1 MKQEIL
7 VTRDRWQI
15 SVAVLEDGHLVEY
28 FQEPSHLQGLVGN
41 IYVGK
46 VSRVLPG
53 MASAFVDVGLDRD
66 GFLFEGD
73 MGPLNDL
80 DEEELGVTN
89 EKAASVKDLHQGQPL
104 LVQVSKEPL
113 GSKGARLTTQISIPG
128 HYLIFMPNTD
138 HVGVSRKIG
147 GAERSRLKSGVKKIK
162 GDGPGGFIV
171 RTAAENVAE
180 EDLAAEMQG
189 LAELWALVKLR
200 SAKADPPALVHQ
212 EADLISRAVREI
224 LLKGSGV
231 VVSEDPEIAGRCR
244 ALLESLGQDS
254 QRVSVWNDRDVS
266 LFERYRVEQE
276 LERALQPR
284 VWLPSGGCIV
294 LQSTEALVAIDVNS
308 GRFLGKK
315 SLEDTAFL
323 TNMEAVDEIVR
334 QIRLRGLGGII
345 VIDFIDMTKRAHRD
359 ALVAKLQEA
368 LKADRSRS
376 RILNISEFGLVEMTR
391 KRTHKNL
398 ERVMTSTCPCCEG
411 RGRVAAPWRVAQNIL
426 AAAANLPQP
435 LKAIVKAAP
444 DVVRYVE
451 ENRETLAVPA
461 GLTMEPSEIF
471 KPGKFEIRKI

>member
-7 VTRDRWQI
+7 VRKDRWQT
-15 SVAVLEDGHLVEY
+15 SVAVLEEGHLVEY
-28 FQEPSHLQGLVGN
+28 FQEPNHLQGLVGN
-41 IYVGK
+41 VYVGK

-73 MGPLNDL
+73 MGPLNDVE
-80 DEEELGVTN
+80 EEELGVIN
-89 EKAASVKDLHQGQPL
+89 YKSAGVKDLKQGQPI
-104 LVQVSKEPL
+104 LVQVSKEPI

-147 GAERSRLKSGVKKIK
+147 GAERSRLKAAVKKIK
-162 GDGPGGFIV
+162 GGGPGGFIT
-171 RTAAENVAE
+171 RTAAEGVGE
-180 EDLAAEMQG
+180 EELAAEMQG
-189 LAELWALVKLR
+189 LSELWSLIRLR
-200 SAKADPPALVHQ
+200 SARLAAPVLVHQ

-224 LLKGSGV
+224 LLKGAGV
-231 VVSEDPEIAGRCR
+231 VISEDARIAERC
-244 ALLESLGQDS
+244 ASLLQSLGQDS
-254 QRVSVWNDRDVS
+254 SRVSVWSDREVT
-266 LFERYRVEQE
+266 LFERFKVEQD

-315 SLEDTAFL
+315 SLEETAFL
-323 TNMEAVDEIVR
+323 TNTEAVDEIVR

-345 VIDFIDMTKRAHRD
+345 VVDFIDMTKRAHRD
-359 ALVAKLQEA
+359 ALLSKFQEA

-398 ERVMTSTCPCCEG
+398 ERVMTATCPCCDG

-426 AAAANLPQP
+426 AEAANLPEP
-435 LKAIVKAAP
+435 LKATVKAAP
-444 DVVRYVE
+444 EVVRYIE
-451 ENRETLAVPA
+451 ENRETLAVPV
-461 GLTMEPSEIF
+461 GLAFEPSEIF
-471 KPGKFEIRKI
+471 KPGKFEIRKV